1 MSDEKVFHLVYVS
14 AATHPLDKADLLQ
27 MLKEARERN
36 QQLGVTGLLL
46 YKDGDFTQ
54 LLEGDKATVKA
65 LFQDSIRKDPPSP
78 QHPSADRR
86 RGAKASFCGLVDGI
100 QESGRPGR
108 ADDTRFFP
116 VHEHTAA
123 QDQPAAGCL
132 RSPWAADLVQARFLN
147 MQVCHCP

>member
-46 YKDGDFTQ
+46 YKDGDFIQ

-65 LFQDSIRKDPPSP
+65 LFQDSIRKAPRHRNIQVLIEDEAPKRLFADWSMGFRNLADPVVQMTPGFSQFMNTP
-78 QHPSADRR
+78 LRR
-86 RGAKASFCGLVDGI
+86 TNLQQDACGHLGLLTLFKPD
-100 QESGRPGR
+100 
-108 ADDTRFFP
+108 F
-116 VHEHTAA
+116 
-123 QDQPAAGCL
+123 
-132 RSPWAADLVQARFLN
+132 
-147 MQVCHCP
+147 

>member
-46 YKDGDFTQ
+46 YKDGDFIQ

-65 LFQDSIRKDPPSP
+65 LFQDSIRKYPRHRNIQVLIEDEAPKRLF
-78 QHPSADRR
+78 ADWSMGFRNLAVPVVQMTPGFSQFMNTPLRR
-86 RGAKASFCGLVDGI
+86 TNLQQDACGHLGLLTLFKPD
-100 QESGRPGR
+100 
-108 ADDTRFFP
+108 F
-116 VHEHTAA
+116 
-123 QDQPAAGCL
+123 
-132 RSPWAADLVQARFLN
+132 
-147 MQVCHCP
+147 

>member
-46 YKDGDFTQ
+46 YKDGDFIQ

-65 LFQDSIRKDPPSP
+65 LFQDSIRKDPRHRNIQVLIEDEAPKRLF
-78 QHPSADRR
+78 ADWSMGFRNLADPVVQMTPGFSQFMNTPLRR
-86 RGAKASFCGLVDGI
+86 TNLQQDACGHLGLL
-100 QESGRPGR
+100 
-108 ADDTRFFP
+108 TL
-116 VHEHTAA
+116 TAGM
-123 QDQPAAGCL
+123 P
-132 RSPWAADLVQARFLN
+132 
-147 MQVCHCP
+147 